1 MIFCAAAGAFR
12 RVCCEACLSADEIE
26 DEWVTCKSP
35 WGGYCDYSVCTHCY
49 NRVGGQ
55 AKRLEG
61 QLGAKLRSRLPEAA
75 CEKTKLAASAFL
87 ASARRV

>member
-1 MIFCAAAGAFR
+1 MIGAVRIAVALATSIDEHLMIFCAAA
-12 RVCCEACLSADEIE
+12 VHLSAEEIE

-55 AKRLEG
+55 A
-61 QLGAKLRSRLPEAA
+61 
-75 CEKTKLAASAFL
+75 
-87 ASARRV
+87 

>member
-1 MIFCAAAGAFR
+1 MIFCAAA
-12 RVCCEACLSADEIE
+12 VHLSAEEIE

-55 AKRLEG
+55 A
-61 QLGAKLRSRLPEAA
+61 
-75 CEKTKLAASAFL
+75 
-87 ASARRV
+87 